1 MVLLFFI
8 SLIMNVLIK
17 YVVTMRM
24 KVLAMATSLS
34 LVLTLGALTTLH
46 TPLASATSLITSRL
60 TPDFF
65 NIEGDNSGSGNG
77 SGYIVCNPNCHLS
90 TNSDNANSGSNGNS
104 GSSSNSGS
112 SDTGSSD
119 TGSSDTGSNGEAA
132 YRLTVNV
139 PSHQFGASTVGMS
152 ITTANGYTD
161 QTSVPTAG
169 GSSYTFKVPKNQ
181 GQSVQVCV
189 NSGTLSHDICRTYEA
204 TGNDMSVSLSALP
217 NADNNGLSHR
227 IHHYYFY
234 PGGYGPY
241 GGYYP

>member
-1 MVLLFFI
+1 
-8 SLIMNVLIK
+8 
-17 YVVTMRM
+17 M
-24 KVLAMATSLS
+24 KMKALAMATSLA
-34 LVLTLGALTTLH
+34 LTLGVLTTLH
-46 TPLASATSLITSRL
+46 TPLASATPLITSPL

-90 TNSDNANSGSNGNS
+90 SNSDNANSGSSSGS

-119 TGSSDTGSNGEAA
+119 MGGSGQAA

-139 PSHQFGASTVGMS
+139 PSHPFGASTVGMS

-161 QTSVPTAG
+161 QASVPTACG
-169 GSSYTFKVPKNQ
+169 PSYTFNIPKNQ
-181 GQSVQVCV
+181 GKSVQVCV
-189 NSGTLSHDICRTYEA
+189 NSGTLSHDICRTYGA
-204 TGNDMSVSLSALP
+204 TGNDMSVSLSASP
-217 NADNNGLSHR
+217 NADNNSH
-227 IHHYYFY
+227 HHYYFY
-234 PGGYGPY
+234 PGGYGSH